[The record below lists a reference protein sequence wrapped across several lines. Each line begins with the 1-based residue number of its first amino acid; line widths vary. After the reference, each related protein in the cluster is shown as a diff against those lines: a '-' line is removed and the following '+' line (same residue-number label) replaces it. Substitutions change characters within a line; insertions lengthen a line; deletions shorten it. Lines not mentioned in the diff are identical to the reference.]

1 MTFLGIG
8 PGELLMIIIL
18 ALVVVGPER
27 LPGMARQ
34 AGRMLV
40 TIRNWMQSS
49 PDAALVLRA
58 RQEIEQELAQLRTEL
73 LEVQSVRDEVMGVA
87 KQIDEAVSPIKSIR
101 APSVSDLIKP
111 PAEQTVAAG
120 NIGAAGAENASAED
134 TTLVD
139 SSGSPISS
147 SASSDTPA
155 TDAPATAT
163 AAVEPAAASAD
174 APAEAPATA
183 TTTVEPAAVSADTP
197 AGALVDAA
205 ATAVEPTEPA
215 VAAQQSAAPAL
226 AAEIEALGL
235 RLQAVMADL
244 HALQEQL
251 KQHGLLAP
259 DWVPPS
265 HTMQLPQPE
274 EALEEAS
281 K

>member
-40 TIRNWMQSS
+40 TVRNWMQSS

-111 PAEQTVAAG
+111 PAEQTIASG
-120 NIGAAGAENASAED
+120 DTSTAEPEDAPAED

-139 SSGSPISS
+139 PSGSPISS
-147 SASSDTPA
+147 SAPTTDTTV
-155 TDAPATAT
+155 TDAPAIVSAP
-163 AAVEPAAASAD
+163 VEPEAVSPETPSD
-174 APAEAPATA
+174 APALAPVNA
-183 TTTVEPAAVSADTP
+183 EAAVAPLNGAVP
-197 AGALVDAA
+197 A
-205 ATAVEPTEPA
+205 
-215 VAAQQSAAPAL
+215 S

-244 HALQEQL
+244 YALQEQL
-251 KQHGLLAP
+251 KQHGLLAT

>member
-101 APSVSDLIKP
+101 APSV
-111 PAEQTVAAG
+111 
-120 NIGAAGAENASAED
+120 
-134 TTLVD
+134 
-139 SSGSPISS
+139 PI
-147 SASSDTPA
+147 
-155 TDAPATAT
+155 
-163 AAVEPAAASAD
+163 
-174 APAEAPATA
+174 
-183 TTTVEPAAVSADTP
+183 
-197 AGALVDAA
+197 
-205 ATAVEPTEPA
+205 
-215 VAAQQSAAPAL
+215 
-226 AAEIEALGL
+226 
-235 RLQAVMADL
+235 
-244 HALQEQL
+244 
-251 KQHGLLAP
+251 
-259 DWVPPS
+259 
-265 HTMQLPQPE
+265 
-274 EALEEAS
+274 
-281 K
+281 